1 MTRAPLSTAQRI
13 ALASAS
19 TGIARDLVTTF
30 AMRSSDDGARPA
42 MPIPLSMARP
52 DEARDE
58 RAVTERV
65 HAGRATDE
73 ALRTEDPAREVWM
86 AGIDAG
92 VDDRDRNRLERGQ
105 RDPRGVEAAVREVPL
120 LRHERIARR
129 EREMTRESGST

>member
-1 MTRAPLSTAQRI
+1 
-13 ALASAS
+13 
-19 TGIARDLVTTF
+19 
-30 AMRSSDDGARPA
+30 
-42 MPIPLSMARP
+42 MAGP

-73 ALRTEDPAREVWM
+73 ALRTDDPAREVWM
-86 AGIDAG
+86 ACIDAG
-92 VDDRDRNRLERGQ
+92 VDDRDWNRLERGQ

-129 EREMTRESGST
+129 EREMTRENRLNVTHAGDPLERHACGHVDDQRRDRL